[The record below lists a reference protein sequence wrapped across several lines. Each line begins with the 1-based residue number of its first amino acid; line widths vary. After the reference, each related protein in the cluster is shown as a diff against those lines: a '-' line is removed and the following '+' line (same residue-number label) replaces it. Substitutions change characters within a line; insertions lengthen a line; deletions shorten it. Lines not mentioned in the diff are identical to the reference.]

1 MAKEKDRAAK
11 NFFSDP
17 KIFSEFVN
25 LSLFNGEERIKA
37 EDLKEIDPVNS
48 TVFTKNKSLEVLV
61 DNLYDSTVKERG
73 KTQNNNATEVDN
85 LYDSTVKESDENVY
99 AIIGLESQ
107 AYSDKH
113 MVIRA
118 GIASLL
124 IYDNQIANTKE
135 GEKLKPVYIIVFN
148 MLDRK
153 WSNATDLRKLLSD
166 EAIKV
171 FGYPLVNAGYYVLD
185 PHELKGEKINKIS
198 KPLKLVLNIIKNQR
212 DKKELLSYINS
223 EEAFKNLDYKTAKLL
238 ETIMKVDIPNDGGY
252 NMCKAIED
260 IKNDGKLET
269 LYELTR
275 DGVITKETAAS
286 KLNIT
291 VGKFEKDMK
300 AYFAK

>member
-37 EDLKEIDPVNS
+37 EDLREIDPVNS
-48 TVFTKNKSLEVLV
+48 TVFTKNKSLEVL
-61 DNLYDSTVKERG
+61 
-73 KTQNNNATEVDN
+73 VDN

-153 WSNATDLRKLLSD
+153 WSNATDLRKLLSK

-198 KPLKLVLNIIKNQR
+198 KPLKLVLNIIKNQG

-275 DGVITKETAAS
+275 DGIITKETAAN

-291 VGKFEKDMK
+291 VKKFEKDMK

>member
-37 EDLKEIDPVNS
+37 EDLREIDPVNS
-48 TVFTKNKSLEVLV
+48 TVFTKNKSLEVL
-61 DNLYDSTVKERG
+61 
-73 KTQNNNATEVDN
+73 VDN

-124 IYDNQIANTKE
+124 IYDNQIATIKE

-185 PHELKGEKINKIS
+185 PHELKGEKINKIN
-198 KPLKLVLNIIKNQR
+198 KPLKLVLNIIKNQG

-260 IKNDGKLET
+260 IKNDGKLEGLLEGKREGLREG

-275 DGVITKETAAS
+275 DGIITKEIAAN

-291 VGKFEKDMK
+291 VEKFEKDMK

>member
-37 EDLKEIDPVNS
+37 EDLREIDPVNS
-48 TVFTKNKSLEVLV
+48 TVFTKNKSLEVL
-61 DNLYDSTVKERG
+61 
-73 KTQNNNATEVDN
+73 VDN

-124 IYDNQIANTKE
+124 IYDNQIATIKE

-153 WSNATDLRKLLSD
+153 WSNATDLRKLLSK

-185 PHELKGEKINKIS
+185 PHELKGEKLNKIS

-260 IKNDGKLET
+260 IKNDGKREGLLEGEVKT

-275 DGVITKETAAS
+275 DGIITKEIAAN

-291 VGKFEKDMK
+291 VEKFEKDMK

>member
-37 EDLKEIDPVNS
+37 EDLREIDPVNS
-48 TVFTKNKSLEVLV
+48 TVFTKNKSLEVL
-61 DNLYDSTVKERG
+61 
-73 KTQNNNATEVDN
+73 VDN

-124 IYDNQIANTKE
+124 IYDNQIATIKE

-153 WSNATDLRKLLSD
+153 WSNATDLRKLLSK

-185 PHELKGEKINKIS
+185 PHELKGEKLNKIS
-198 KPLKLVLNIIKNQR
+198 KPLKLVLNIIKNQG

-260 IKNDGKLET
+260 IKNDGKLEGLLEGKREGLREG

-275 DGVITKETAAS
+275 DGIITKEIAAN

-291 VGKFEKDMK
+291 VEKFEKDMK
-300 AYFAK
+300 AYFNK

>member
-37 EDLKEIDPVNS
+37 EDLREIDPVNS
-48 TVFTKNKSLEVLV
+48 TVFTKNKSLEVL
-61 DNLYDSTVKERG
+61 
-73 KTQNNNATEVDN
+73 VDN

-124 IYDNQIANTKE
+124 IYDNQIATIKE

-185 PHELKGEKINKIS
+185 PHELKGEKLNKIS
-198 KPLKLVLNIIKNQR
+198 KPLKLVLNIIKNQG
-212 DKKELLSYINS
+212 DKNALLSYINS
-223 EEAFKNLDYKTAKLL
+223 EEAFKNLDYRTAKLL

-260 IKNDGKLET
+260 IKNDGKLEGLLEGEVKT

-275 DGVITKETAAS
+275 DGIITKETAAN
-286 KLNIT
+286 KINIT
-291 VGKFEKDMK
+291 VERYEKDMK
-300 AYFAK
+300 AYFAR

>member
-37 EDLKEIDPVNS
+37 EDLREIDPVNS
-48 TVFTKNKSLEVLV
+48 TVFTKNKSLEVL
-61 DNLYDSTVKERG
+61 
-73 KTQNNNATEVDN
+73 VDN

-124 IYDNQIANTKE
+124 IYDNQIATIKE

-153 WSNATDLRKLLSD
+153 WSNATDLRKLLSK

-198 KPLKLVLNIIKNQR
+198 KPLKLVLNIIKNQG

-260 IKNDGKLET
+260 IKNDGKREGLLEGEVKT

-275 DGVITKETAAS
+275 DGIITKEIAAN

-291 VGKFEKDMK
+291 VKKFEKDMK

>member
-37 EDLKEIDPVNS
+37 EDLREIDPVNS
-48 TVFTKNKSLEVLV
+48 TVFTKNKSLEVL
-61 DNLYDSTVKERG
+61 
-73 KTQNNNATEVDN
+73 VDN

-124 IYDNQIANTKE
+124 IYDNQIATIKE

-185 PHELKGEKINKIS
+185 PHELKGEKLNKIS

-260 IKNDGKLET
+260 IKNDGRFEGKSET

-275 DGVITKETAAS
+275 DGIITKEIAAN

-291 VGKFEKDMK
+291 VKKFEKDMK

>member
-37 EDLKEIDPVNS
+37 EDLREIDPVNS
-48 TVFTKNKSLEVLV
+48 TVFTKNKSLEVL
-61 DNLYDSTVKERG
+61 
-73 KTQNNNATEVDN
+73 VDN

-153 WSNATDLRKLLSD
+153 WSNATDLRKLLSK

-198 KPLKLVLNIIKNQR
+198 KPLKLVLNIIKNQG

-260 IKNDGKLET
+260 IKNDGKLEGKREGILEGEVKT

-275 DGVITKETAAS
+275 DGIITKEIAAN

-300 AYFAK
+300 AYFDK

>member
-17 KIFSEFVN
+17 KNFSEFVN
-25 LSLFNGEERIKA
+25 LSLFNGDEIIKA
-37 EDLKEIDPVNS
+37 ENLRGINPVKS
-48 TVFTKNKSLEVLV
+48 KVFTNNKSLEVL
-61 DNLYDSTVKERG
+61 
-73 KTQNNNATEVDN
+73 VDN

-124 IYDNQIANTKE
+124 IYDNQIAISE
-135 GEKLKPVYIIVFN
+135 EEKLKPVYIIVFN
-148 MLDRK
+148 MLDKK
-153 WSNATDLRKLLSD
+153 WSEVTDLRKLLSK
-166 EAIKV
+166 EAVRI
-171 FGYPLVNAGYYVLD
+171 FGYPLVNSGYYVLD
-185 PHELKGEKINKIS
+185 PHRLKGDKLENIS
-198 KPLKLVLNIIKNQR
+198 KPLKLVINIIKNQG
-212 DKKELLSYINS
+212 DKKALLSYINS

-238 ETIMKVDIPNDGGY
+238 EAIMKVDIPNDGGY

-260 IKNDGKLET
+260 IKNDGKREGILEGEVKT

-275 DGVITKETAAS
+275 DGLITKDIAAK
-286 KLNIT
+286 KLNIN
-291 VGKFEKDMK
+291 VEKFEKDMK

>member
-37 EDLKEIDPVNS
+37 EDLREIDPVNS
-48 TVFTKNKSLEVLV
+48 TVFTKNKSLEVL
-61 DNLYDSTVKERG
+61 
-73 KTQNNNATEVDN
+73 VDN

-124 IYDNQIANTKE
+124 IYDNQIATIKE

-153 WSNATDLRKLLSD
+153 WSNATDLRKLLSK

-198 KPLKLVLNIIKNQR
+198 KPLKLVLNIIKNQG

-260 IKNDGKLET
+260 IKNDGRFEGKSET
-269 LYELTR
+269 LYELTH
-275 DGVITKETAAS
+275 DGVITKEIAAN

-291 VGKFEKDMK
+291 VKKFEKDMK

>member
-25 LSLFNGEERIKA
+25 LSLFNGEERVKA
-37 EDLKEIDPVNS
+37 EDLREIDPVNS
-48 TVFTKNKSLEVLV
+48 TVFTKNKSLEVL
-61 DNLYDSTVKERG
+61 
-73 KTQNNNATEVDN
+73 VDN

-153 WSNATDLRKLLSD
+153 WSNATDLRKLLSK

-223 EEAFKNLDYKTAKLL
+223 EEAFKNLDYRTAKLL

-260 IKNDGKLET
+260 IKNDGKLEGLLEGKREGLREG

-275 DGVITKETAAS
+275 DGIITKETAAS

-291 VGKFEKDMK
+291 AEKFEKDMK

>member
-37 EDLKEIDPVNS
+37 EDLREIDPVNS
-48 TVFTKNKSLEVLV
+48 TVFTKNKSLEVL
-61 DNLYDSTVKERG
+61 
-73 KTQNNNATEVDN
+73 VDN

-124 IYDNQIANTKE
+124 IYDNQIATIKE

-198 KPLKLVLNIIKNQR
+198 KPLKLVLNIIKNQG
-212 DKKELLSYINS
+212 DKKALLSYINS
-223 EEAFKNLDYKTAKLL
+223 EEAFKNLDYRTAKLL

-260 IKNDGKLET
+260 IKNDGKLEGLLEGKREGLREG

-275 DGVITKETAAS
+275 DGIITKETAAN

-291 VGKFEKDMK
+291 VKKFEKDMK
-300 AYFAK
+300 AYFNK

>member
-37 EDLKEIDPVNS
+37 EDLREIDPVNS
-48 TVFTKNKSLEVLV
+48 TVFTKNKSLEVL
-61 DNLYDSTVKERG
+61 
-73 KTQNNNATEVDN
+73 VDN

-124 IYDNQIANTKE
+124 IYDNQIATIEE

-198 KPLKLVLNIIKNQR
+198 KPLKLVLNIIKNQG
-212 DKKELLSYINS
+212 DKKALLSYING
-223 EEAFKNLDYKTAKLL
+223 EEAFKNLDYRTAKLL

-260 IKNDGKLET
+260 IKNDGKLEGLLEGEVKT

-275 DGVITKETAAS
+275 DGIITKEIAAN

-291 VGKFEKDMK
+291 VEKFEKDMK
-300 AYFAK
+300 SYFAK

>member
-1 MAKEKDRAAK
+1 MAKEKDCAAK

-37 EDLKEIDPVNS
+37 EDLREIDPVNS
-48 TVFTKNKSLEVLV
+48 TVFTKNKSLEVL
-61 DNLYDSTVKERG
+61 
-73 KTQNNNATEVDN
+73 VDN

-124 IYDNQIANTKE
+124 IYDNQIATIKE

-153 WSNATDLRKLLSD
+153 WSNATDLRKLLSK

-198 KPLKLVLNIIKNQR
+198 KPLKLVLNIIKNQG

-223 EEAFKNLDYKTAKLL
+223 EEAFKNLDYRTAKLL

-260 IKNDGKLET
+260 IKNDGKREGLLEGEVKT

-275 DGVITKETAAS
+275 DGIITKEIAAN

-291 VGKFEKDMK
+291 VKKFEKDMK

>member
-37 EDLKEIDPVNS
+37 EDLREIDPANS
-48 TVFTKNKSLEVLV
+48 TVFTKNKSLEVL
-61 DNLYDSTVKERG
+61 
-73 KTQNNNATEVDN
+73 VDN

-107 AYSDKH
+107 ADSDKH

-124 IYDNQIANTKE
+124 IYDNQIATIKE

-153 WSNATDLRKLLSD
+153 WSNATDLRKLLSK

-198 KPLKLVLNIIKNQR
+198 KPLKLVLNIIKNQG

-260 IKNDGKLET
+260 IKNDGRFEGKSET

-275 DGVITKETAAS
+275 DGIITKEIAAN

-291 VGKFEKDMK
+291 VEKFEKDMK

>member
-37 EDLKEIDPVNS
+37 EDLREIDPVNS
-48 TVFTKNKSLEVLV
+48 TVFTKNKSLEVL
-61 DNLYDSTVKERG
+61 
-73 KTQNNNATEVDN
+73 VDN

-153 WSNATDLRKLLSD
+153 WSNATDLRKLLSK

-260 IKNDGKLET
+260 IKNDGKLEGKREGLREG

-275 DGVITKETAAS
+275 DGIITKEIAAN

-291 VGKFEKDMK
+291 VKKFEKDMK
-300 AYFAK
+300 AYFNK

>member
-37 EDLKEIDPVNS
+37 EDLREIDPVNS
-48 TVFTKNKSLEVLV
+48 TVFTKNKSLEVL
-61 DNLYDSTVKERG
+61 
-73 KTQNNNATEVDN
+73 VDN

-124 IYDNQIANTKE
+124 IYDNQIATIKE

-153 WSNATDLRKLLSD
+153 WSNATDLRKLLSK

>member
-37 EDLKEIDPVNS
+37 EDLREIDPVNS
-48 TVFTKNKSLEVLV
+48 TVFTKNKSLEVL
-61 DNLYDSTVKERG
+61 
-73 KTQNNNATEVDN
+73 VDN

-124 IYDNQIANTKE
+124 IYDNQIATIKE

-153 WSNATDLRKLLSD
+153 WSNATDLRKLLSK

-185 PHELKGEKINKIS
+185 PHELKVNKIS
-198 KPLKLVLNIIKNQR
+198 KPLKLVLNIIKNQG

>member
-37 EDLKEIDPVNS
+37 EDLREIDPVNS
-48 TVFTKNKSLEVLV
+48 TVFTKNKSLEVL
-61 DNLYDSTVKERG
+61 
-73 KTQNNNATEVDN
+73 VDN

-124 IYDNQIANTKE
+124 IYDNQIATIKE

-198 KPLKLVLNIIKNQR
+198 KPLKLVLNIIKNQG

-260 IKNDGKLET
+260 IKNDGKLEGKREGILEGEVKT

-275 DGVITKETAAS
+275 DGIITKEIAAN

>member
-37 EDLKEIDPVNS
+37 EDLREIDPVNS
-48 TVFTKNKSLEVLV
+48 TVFTKNKSLEVL
-61 DNLYDSTVKERG
+61 
-73 KTQNNNATEVDN
+73 VDN

-124 IYDNQIANTKE
+124 IYDNQIATIKE

-198 KPLKLVLNIIKNQR
+198 KPLKLVLNIIKNQG

-223 EEAFKNLDYKTAKLL
+223 EEAFKNLDYRTAKLL

-260 IKNDGKLET
+260 IKNDGKLEGKREGKSET

-275 DGVITKETAAS
+275 DGVITKEIAAK

-291 VGKFEKDMK
+291 VEKFEKDMK
-300 AYFAK
+300 AYFNN

>member
-37 EDLKEIDPVNS
+37 EDLREIDPVNS
-48 TVFTKNKSLEVLV
+48 TVFTKNKSLEVL
-61 DNLYDSTVKERG
+61 
-73 KTQNNNATEVDN
+73 VDN

-153 WSNATDLRKLLSD
+153 WSNATDLRKLLSK

-260 IKNDGKLET
+260 IKNDGKREGLLEGEVKT

-275 DGVITKETAAS
+275 DGIITKEIAAN

-291 VGKFEKDMK
+291 VEKFEKNMK
-300 AYFAK
+300 AYFDK

>member
-37 EDLKEIDPVNS
+37 EDLREIDPVNS
-48 TVFTKNKSLEVLV
+48 TVFTKNKSLEVL
-61 DNLYDSTVKERG
+61 
-73 KTQNNNATEVDN
+73 VDN

-153 WSNATDLRKLLSD
+153 WSNATDLRKLLSK

-185 PHELKGEKINKIS
+185 PHELKGEKLNKIS

-260 IKNDGKLET
+260 IKNDGRFEGKSET
-269 LYELTR
+269 LYELTH
-275 DGVITKETAAS
+275 DGIITKEIAAN

-291 VGKFEKDMK
+291 VKKFEKDMK

>member
-37 EDLKEIDPVNS
+37 EDLREIDPVNS
-48 TVFTKNKSLEVLV
+48 TVFTKNKSLEVL
-61 DNLYDSTVKERG
+61 
-73 KTQNNNATEVDN
+73 VDN

-124 IYDNQIANTKE
+124 IYDNQIATIKE

-198 KPLKLVLNIIKNQR
+198 KPLKLVLNIIKNQG

-260 IKNDGKLET
+260 IKNDGRFEGKSET
-269 LYELTR
+269 LYELTH
-275 DGVITKETAAS
+275 DGVITKEIAAK

-291 VGKFEKDMK
+291 VEKFEKDMK
-300 AYFAK
+300 AYFNK

>member
-37 EDLKEIDPVNS
+37 EDLREIDPVNS
-48 TVFTKNKSLEVLV
+48 TVFTKNKSLEVL
-61 DNLYDSTVKERG
+61 
-73 KTQNNNATEVDN
+73 VDN

-124 IYDNQIANTKE
+124 IYDNQIATIKE

-153 WSNATDLRKLLSD
+153 WSNATDLRKLLSK

-260 IKNDGKLET
+260 IKNDGRFEGKSET
-269 LYELTR
+269 LYELTH
-275 DGVITKETAAS
+275 DGVITKEIAAN

-291 VGKFEKDMK
+291 VEKFEKDMK

>member
-37 EDLKEIDPVNS
+37 EDLREIDPVNS
-48 TVFTKNKSLEVLV
+48 TVFTKNKSLEVL
-61 DNLYDSTVKERG
+61 
-73 KTQNNNATEVDN
+73 VDN

-124 IYDNQIANTKE
+124 IYDNQIANNEE

-153 WSNATDLRKLLSD
+153 WSNATDLRKLLSK

-185 PHELKGEKINKIS
+185 PHELKGEKLNKIS

-260 IKNDGKLET
+260 IKMMVSLKL
-269 LYELTR
+269 YM
-275 DGVITKETAAS
+275 S
-286 KLNIT
+286 
-291 VGKFEKDMK
+291 
-300 AYFAK
+300 

>member
-37 EDLKEIDPVNS
+37 EDLREIDPVNS
-48 TVFTKNKSLEVLV
+48 TVFTKNKSLEVL
-61 DNLYDSTVKERG
+61 
-73 KTQNNNATEVDN
+73 VDN

-153 WSNATDLRKLLSD
+153 WSNATDLRKLLSK

-198 KPLKLVLNIIKNQR
+198 KPLKLVLNIIKNQG

-260 IKNDGKLET
+260 IKNDGKLEGLLEGKREGLREG

-275 DGVITKETAAS
+275 DGIITKEIAAN

-291 VGKFEKDMK
+291 VEKFEKDMK

>member
-37 EDLKEIDPVNS
+37 EDLREIDPVNS
-48 TVFTKNKSLEVLV
+48 TVFTKNKSLEVL
-61 DNLYDSTVKERG
+61 
-73 KTQNNNATEVDN
+73 VDN

-153 WSNATDLRKLLSD
+153 WSNTTDLRKLLSK

-198 KPLKLVLNIIKNQR
+198 KPLKLVLNIIKNQG

-260 IKNDGKLET
+260 IKNDGRFEGKSET

-275 DGVITKETAAS
+275 DGIITKEIAAN

-291 VGKFEKDMK
+291 VKKFEKDMK

>member
-37 EDLKEIDPVNS
+37 EDLREIDPVNS
-48 TVFTKNKSLEVLV
+48 TVFTKNKSLEVL
-61 DNLYDSTVKERG
+61 
-73 KTQNNNATEVDN
+73 VDN

-124 IYDNQIANTKE
+124 IYDNQIATIKE

-153 WSNATDLRKLLSD
+153 WSNATDLRKLLSK

-198 KPLKLVLNIIKNQR
+198 KPLKLVLNIIKNQG

-260 IKNDGKLET
+260 IKNDGKLEGLLEGEVKT

-275 DGVITKETAAS
+275 DGIITKEIAAN

-291 VGKFEKDMK
+291 VEKFEKDMK

>member
-37 EDLKEIDPVNS
+37 EDLREIDPVNS

-61 DNLYDSTVKERG
+61 DNLYDSTVKE
-73 KTQNNNATEVDN
+73 
-85 LYDSTVKESDENVY
+85 SDENVY
-99 AIIGLESQ
+99 AIIDLESQ

-124 IYDNQIANTKE
+124 IYDNQIATIKE

-153 WSNATDLRKLLSD
+153 WSNATDLRKLLSK

-198 KPLKLVLNIIKNQR
+198 KPLKLVLNIIKNQG

-260 IKNDGKLET
+260 IKNDGKREGILEGEVKT

-275 DGVITKETAAS
+275 DGIITKETAAS

-291 VGKFEKDMK
+291 AEKFEKDMK

>member
-37 EDLKEIDPVNS
+37 EDLREIDPVNS
-48 TVFTKNKSLEVLV
+48 TVFTKNKSLEVL
-61 DNLYDSTVKERG
+61 
-73 KTQNNNATEVDN
+73 VDN

-124 IYDNQIANTKE
+124 IYDNQIATIKE

-153 WSNATDLRKLLSD
+153 WSNATDLRKLLSK

-198 KPLKLVLNIIKNQR
+198 KPLKLVLNIIKNQG

>member
-37 EDLKEIDPVNS
+37 EDLREIDPVNS
-48 TVFTKNKSLEVLV
+48 TVFTKNKSLEVL
-61 DNLYDSTVKERG
+61 
-73 KTQNNNATEVDN
+73 VDN

-148 MLDRK
+148 VLDRK

-260 IKNDGKLET
+260 IKHDGKLEGKSECKREGKRET

-275 DGVITKETAAS
+275 DGIITKEIAAN

-291 VGKFEKDMK
+291 AEKFEKDMK

>member
-37 EDLKEIDPVNS
+37 EDLREIDPVNS
-48 TVFTKNKSLEVLV
+48 TVFTKNKSLEVL
-61 DNLYDSTVKERG
+61 
-73 KTQNNNATEVDN
+73 VDN

-124 IYDNQIANTKE
+124 IYDNQIATIKE

-153 WSNATDLRKLLSD
+153 WSNATDLRKLLSK

-185 PHELKGEKINKIS
+185 PHELKGEKLNKIS
-198 KPLKLVLNIIKNQR
+198 KPLKLVLNIIKNQG

-223 EEAFKNLDYKTAKLL
+223 EEAFKDLDYRTAKLL

-260 IKNDGKLET
+260 IKNDGKLEGLLEGKREGLREG

-275 DGVITKETAAS
+275 DGIITKETAAS

-291 VGKFEKDMK
+291 AEKFEKDMK

>member
-37 EDLKEIDPVNS
+37 EDLREIDPVNS
-48 TVFTKNKSLEVLV
+48 TVFTKNKSLEVL
-61 DNLYDSTVKERG
+61 
-73 KTQNNNATEVDN
+73 VDN

-166 EAIKV
+166 EAINV
-171 FGYPLVNAGYYVLD
+171 FGYPLVNSGYYVLD
-185 PHELKGEKINKIS
+185 PHELKGEKLNKIS
-198 KPLKLVLNIIKNQR
+198 KPLKLVLNIIKNQG
-212 DKKELLSYINS
+212 DKKALLSYINS
-223 EEAFKNLDYKTAKLL
+223 EEAFKNIDDKTSKLL

-260 IKNDGKLET
+260 IKNDGKLEGLLEGEVKT

-275 DGVITKETAAS
+275 DGIITKETAAN

-291 VGKFEKDMK
+291 VKKFEKDMK

>member
-37 EDLKEIDPVNS
+37 EDLREIDPVNS
-48 TVFTKNKSLEVLV
+48 TVFTKNKSLEVL
-61 DNLYDSTVKERG
+61 
-73 KTQNNNATEVDN
+73 VDN

-198 KPLKLVLNIIKNQR
+198 KPLKLVLNIIKNQG

-260 IKNDGKLET
+260 IKNDGKREGLLEG

-275 DGVITKETAAS
+275 DGIITKEIAAN

-291 VGKFEKDMK
+291 VEKFEKDMK

>member
-37 EDLKEIDPVNS
+37 EDLREIDPVNS
-48 TVFTKNKSLEVLV
+48 TVFTKNKSLEVL
-61 DNLYDSTVKERG
+61 
-73 KTQNNNATEVDN
+73 VDN

-124 IYDNQIANTKE
+124 IYDNQIATIKE

-198 KPLKLVLNIIKNQR
+198 KPLKLVLNIIKNQG

-300 AYFAK
+300 AYFDK

>member
-37 EDLKEIDPVNS
+37 EDLREIDPVNS
-48 TVFTKNKSLEVLV
+48 TVFTKNKSLEVL
-61 DNLYDSTVKERG
+61 
-73 KTQNNNATEVDN
+73 VDN

-124 IYDNQIANTKE
+124 IYDNQIATIKE

-153 WSNATDLRKLLSD
+153 WSNATDLRKLLSK

-185 PHELKGEKINKIS
+185 PHELKGEKLNKIS

-223 EEAFKNLDYKTAKLL
+223 EEAFKNLDYRTAKLL

-260 IKNDGKLET
+260 IKNDGKLEGLLEGKREGLREG

-275 DGVITKETAAS
+275 DGIITKEIAAN

-291 VGKFEKDMK
+291 VEKFEKDMK